1 MLLFGGWSNR
11 WLGDTWKA
19 NVSSIIGPPYAC
31 VAVSPSI
38 GPVFGDTTIQLK
50 GLRFRD
56 GKCQVHKLRDQL
68 SLIDCVLDSLWKRQ
82 E

>member
-11 WLGDTWKA
+11 WLCDTWKA

-31 VAVSPSI
+31 VSVTPAI
-38 GPVFGDTTIQLK
+38 GPVFGNTTITLK

-56 GKCQVHKLRDQL
+56 GKCQVETGLFTEAR
-68 SLIDCVLDSLWKRQ
+68 R
-82 E
+82 

>member
-31 VAVSPSI
+31 IGVSPSI
-38 GPVFGDTTIQLK
+38 GPVFGNSTLTLR
-50 GLRFRD
+50 GLRFRE
-56 GKCQVHKLRDQL
+56 GKCQVKQVSLW
-68 SLIDCVLDSLWKRQ
+68 SLIHNLDVDFSR
-82 E
+82 